1 MRRLIIIFSF
11 LLSTHIVLPTC
22 FDFAHAARPKYLF
35 KIASL
40 APDGSVW
47 AKRFNSFVKEIE
59 EKSNGE
65 IGFKVYPGGV
75 MGDDRSMYRKMRVGQ
90 IQGGGFTVTGISEV
104 VPDFRVLGIP
114 FLFNSYEEVDHSIKG
129 LLPEFKKAFEKQ
141 NLVLLSMTE
150 VGFLYGMSTAPMIKV
165 EDLRNSKVWIPEGDP
180 ISNNYLR
187 EIGVNPTQLAIPD
200 VLTSLQTGLVDTV
213 FNSFYGTIVLQWY
226 TRAKYITDIPFA
238 YSYGALVIDKR
249 SYSRLPK
256 EYADLME
263 MTVKK
268 HFSLL
273 LDDTRK
279 SNTESLDVLKKNGVN
294 LVIATPE
301 AKADL
306 RKFRDQTITKL
317 VGTAFSKK
325 IYDETQQ
332 LLTEYRSKNTSG
344 KTTIYSMKE
353 SVPAQP

>member
-1 MRRLIIIFSF
+1 MPRLIILFFF
-11 LLSTHIVLPTC
+11 LLLPHVILPSC
-22 FDFAHAARPKYLF
+22 VDFAQAARPKHLF

-47 AKRFNSFVKEIE
+47 AKRFDNFVDEVK

-65 IGFKVYPGGV
+65 IGFKVYLGGV

-129 LLPEFKKAFEKQ
+129 LLPTFKKAFDEK
-141 NLVLLSMTE
+141 NLVMLAMTE
-150 VGFLYGMSTAPMIKV
+150 VGFLYGMSTAPMITV
-165 EDLRNSKVWIPEGDP
+165 DELRNSKVWIPEGDP
-180 ISNNYLR
+180 ISDQYLR
-187 EIGVNPTQLAIPD
+187 EIGVNPTPLAIPD
-200 VLTSLQTGLVDTV
+200 VLTSLQTGLVNTV
-213 FNSFYGTIVLQWY
+213 FNSFYGTIVLQWF
-226 TRAKYITDIPFA
+226 TRAKFITDIPFA
-238 YSYGALVIDKR
+238 YSYGALVFDKR
-249 SYSRLPK
+249 TYSRLPK
-256 EYADLME
+256 KYADIMASAAE
-263 MTVKK
+263 K

-279 SNTESLDVLKKNGVN
+279 SNAESLDVLKKNDVK

-306 RKFRDQTITKL
+306 RKFRDQSITKL

-332 LLTEYRSKNTSG
+332 LLTNFRSKNTSS
-344 KTTIYSMKE
+344 KMTIYSMKKND
-353 SVPAQP
+353 PPKP